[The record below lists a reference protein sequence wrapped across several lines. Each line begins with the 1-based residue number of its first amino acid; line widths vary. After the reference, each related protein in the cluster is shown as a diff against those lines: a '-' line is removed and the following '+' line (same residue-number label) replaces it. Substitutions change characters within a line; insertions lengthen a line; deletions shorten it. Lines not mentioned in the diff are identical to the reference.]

1 MKRSLIAISMLMLAI
16 GFLGCNYFQRK
27 LSKEIDAKVEQ
38 FWRKSSNE
46 IVAKV
51 EQFKK
56 STGHLPEALPGLGLK
71 ENESFPCYCKTGN
84 DSYMV
89 WYPSL
94 EDSDSYDTYNSRTKQ
109 WSKSGGL
116 GVGGGPVCAK

>member
-1 MKRSLIAISMLMLAI
+1 MLMLAI
-16 GFLGCNYFQRK
+16 GFLGCNYVQRK
-27 LSKEIDAKVEQ
+27 LSNEIDAKVEQ

-56 STGHLPEALPGLGLK
+56 STGHLPEDLPDLGLK
-71 ENESFPCYCKTGN
+71 ENESFACYCKTSN

-94 EDSDSYDTYNSRTKQ
+94 EQSDSYDTYNSQTKQ

-116 GVGGGPVCAK
+116 GGGPVCAK